1 VMSSFWPDAF
11 AISATPYV
19 GLHSGD
25 RPRKTPVASGTAQVG
40 VTVPGYRCD
49 GNYLITWAY
58 SRRSVEVNGSGR
70 NTGQSDKGSKSCR
83 GQHQI
88 TPDERPRVR
97 RSAGWRGWHSTRCFG
112 GKRRDARGT
121 QRCRRA
127 TTEPASAA
135 GRHSSARCS
144 GGRNTV
150 GYDGLQ
156 HHPRN
161 VPFDNCQ
168 SAYPITLTL
177 TARKR
182 SVSMCAV
189 LPRL

>member
-1 VMSSFWPDAF
+1 MMSSFWPDAF

-40 VTVPGYRCD
+40 VTVPGYRCH

-112 GKRRDARGT
+112 G
-121 QRCRRA
+121 
-127 TTEPASAA
+127 ASGAMRV
-135 GRHSSARCS
+135 GRS
-144 GGRNTV
+144 GVVGLPRN
-150 GYDGLQ
+150 Q
-156 HHPRN
+156 HPRPGAT
-161 VPFDNCQ
+161 VRRVALAGGTRWGTMVF
-168 SAYPITLTL
+168 SITLGTFPSIIANQHIPL
-177 TARKR
+177 H
-182 SVSMCAV
+182 
-189 LPRL
+189 